1 VTEGLTDEQT
11 QRQMEGQMD
20 KKREVRVRRIERK
33 ANIFVGQSNLL
44 TESYF
49 LLYNIELKLI
59 LLKNRHK

>member
-11 QRQMEGQMD
+11 ERQMEGQMD

>member
-20 KKREVRVRRIERK
+20 KKREIRVRRIERK